1 MIYRIF
7 IFLFI
12 FLLSCP
18 LTKAQDLPPKV
29 LEINNS
35 KSFLVYSTEALPVYK
50 KPSLQSEIISSVP
63 PKTRLYTIKN
73 KYFAYP
79 RMGKTLIVNDFD
91 NCWLGEPFGIMP
103 HKGDTIYIIEFSQPS
118 SYVYSNCLCLAW
130 YKGNLIGFPNN
141 FIYTPSFK
149 PITGID
155 AFKIGLP
162 INGGK
167 EYYDALRQR
176 AFAVYEGSINSTNIH
191 RRINADVWGFVKLH
205 DGTTGWVLLS
215 TPDKD
220 YNDIQ

>member
-18 LTKAQDLPPKV
+18 LAKAQNLPPEV

-50 KPSLQSEIISSVP
+50 EPSLQSEIISSVP

-103 HKGDTIYIIEFSQPS
+103 HKGDIIYIIEFSQPS
-118 SYVYSNCLCLAW
+118 SDVFSKCLAW
-130 YKGNLIGFPNN
+130 YKGNLIGFSNN
-141 FIYTPSFK
+141 YIYTPNFK
-149 PITGID
+149 PVISID
-155 AFKIGLP
+155 AFKVGLP
-162 INGGK
+162 TNGGK
-167 EYYDALRQR
+167 EYYDALRRQ
-176 AFAVYEGSINSTNIH
+176 AYAVYEGDINASNTR
-191 RRINADVWGFVKLH
+191 RRINADAWGFIKLD
-205 DGTTGWVLLS
+205 DGTTGWILFN
-215 TPDKD
+215 TPAKD
-220 YNDIQ
+220 NDLNQ

>member
-18 LTKAQDLPPKV
+18 LAKAQNLPPEV

-50 KPSLQSEIISSVP
+50 EPSLQSEIISSVP

-79 RMGKTLIVNDFD
+79 RLGKTLIVNDFD

-103 HKGDTIYIIEFSQPS
+103 HKGDIIYIIEFSQPS
-118 SYVYSNCLCLAW
+118 SDVFSKCLAW
-130 YKGNLIGFPNN
+130 YKGNLIGFSNN
-141 FIYTPSFK
+141 YIYTPNFK
-149 PITGID
+149 PIISID